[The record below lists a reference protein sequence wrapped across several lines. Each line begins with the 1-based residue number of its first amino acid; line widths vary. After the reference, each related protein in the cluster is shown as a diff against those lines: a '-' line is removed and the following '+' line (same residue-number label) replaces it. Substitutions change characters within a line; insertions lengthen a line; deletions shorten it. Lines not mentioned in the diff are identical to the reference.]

1 MNLFN
6 ENFDPLKILEQI
18 SDNQTVLNQNQ
29 HRHAEAIRQLIDRV
43 NEQQQTI
50 DTLLASVKATNQ
62 ANEILLKGLVTDI
75 HKNFTSTG
83 QH

>member
-1 MNLFN
+1 MLDPK
-6 ENFDPLKILEQI
+6 FDPLKILEQI

-29 HRHAEAIRQLIDRV
+29 HKHAEAIRQLIDRV

-50 DTLLASVKATNQ
+50 DTLLASVAATNQ

>member
-1 MNLFN
+1 MLDPK
-6 ENFDPLKILEQI
+6 FDPLKILEQI

-43 NEQQQTI
+43 NQQQAII
-50 DTLLASVKATNQ
+50 DDLVENLKTTNQ
-62 ANEILLKGLVTDI
+62 ANEILLRGLVADI
-75 HKNFTSTG
+75 NKNFTSTG